1 MKNKIKKT
9 LLKLKRKKY
18 ASKIKNNISII
29 SNDCCAGCIYS
40 DVGMKFL
47 SPTINLY
54 IKGEDF
60 VRFIDNLNIY
70 INLDLKEQ
78 KDIEK
83 EYPIGI
89 LDDEKHGIVKIE
101 FVHYKSFE
109 DAKIKWD
116 ERKKRIDF
124 NRILVLFHVND
135 ENIKFVGDILKSKY
149 NKRIIAYRNQK
160 IDKNDNVIFIKRLK
174 KFVPAKILK
183 TRKIT
188 GKRFLEEINYVSL
201 FNDIYM

>member
-1 MKNKIKKT
+1 M
-9 LLKLKRKKY
+9 
-18 ASKIKNNISII
+18 
-29 SNDCCAGCIYS
+29 
-40 DVGMKFL
+40 
-47 SPTINLY
+47 
-54 IKGEDF
+54 
-60 VRFIDNLNIY
+60 
-70 INLDLKEQ
+70 KEQ
-78 KDIEK
+78 KDNEK